1 MLELIQVSTSM
12 ASPYKSV
19 KVWVKHFF
27 WYLVYKIFLWSESWR
42 GSLYM
47 YLLSFSRFWT
57 LSIEPFWFLFWSI
70 LNSVTLKTS
79 NYMPLGL
86 PSNTTTRNGKMP
98 HELLRPRFETK
109 VGNFIYRRN
118 KRTKKRQEITL
129 QQLYSGYVKFSW
141 GIYRKGPWKRKSRKC
156 VFKRTG
162 SRKDTRENLRKMMNL
177 LQSKDS

>member
-1 MLELIQVSTSM
+1 M
-12 ASPYKSV
+12 AK
-19 KVWVKHFF
+19 KCTK
-27 WYLVYKIFLWSESWR
+27 KR
-42 GSLYM
+42 DARAN
-47 YLLSFSRFWT
+47 LLFC
-57 LSIEPFWFLFWSI
+57 SIELLLCSRSCCRRVVVP
-70 LNSVTLKTS
+70 KTP
-79 NYMPLGL
+79 YYVRLGL
-86 PSNTTTRNGKMP
+86 PSSTTTCNGKMP
-98 HELLRPRFETK
+98 RELLRPRFETK

>member
-1 MLELIQVSTSM
+1 
-12 ASPYKSV
+12 
-19 KVWVKHFF
+19 
-27 WYLVYKIFLWSESWR
+27 
-42 GSLYM
+42 M
-47 YLLSFSRFWT
+47 YLLSFPRFWT
-57 LSIEPFWFLFWSI
+57 LSIERFWFLFWSI

-141 GIYRKGPWKRKSRKC
+141 GIYRKGPWKKC
-156 VFKRTG
+156 VFKRTEAG
-162 SRKDTRENLRKMMNL
+162 KIERIYEKCWIFCNQKTAKVRKPRLIRVGAGNVWCERWELWSPLPPLPLPPTLF
-177 LQSKDS
+177 SS